1 MESGAPR
8 LLGRS
13 QRRTWEGD
21 SGRGLPGGVSG
32 QQRRVLKAF
41 MKGEVDSCLGAT
53 DCEVSPSPPG
63 KTGKEGCVLW
73 VQRQSCL
80 LVPGVRF
87 GETPFECEGVCSGCQ
102 QFLWRDGASGQVQM
116 PLNCSL
122 PGSTV
127 STQRFSVM
135 NRLLTREL
143 VW

>member
-1 MESGAPR
+1 M
-8 LLGRS
+8 LGQS

-21 SGRGLPGGVSG
+21 SVRGLAGGVSG
-32 QQRRVLKAF
+32 QQQRVLKAF
-41 MKGEVDSCLGAT
+41 MKGEVGSCLGAT

-63 KTGKEGCVLW
+63 KTGKGGCVLW

-80 LVPGVRF
+80 LAPGVRF
-87 GETPFECEGVCSGCQ
+87 GETPFECEGMCSGRHQ
-102 QFLWRDGASGQVQM
+102 SPWRDGASGQVPM

-127 STQRFSVM
+127 STQRFSIM
-135 NRLLTREL
+135 NGLLIGEL

>member
-1 MESGAPR
+1 
-8 LLGRS
+8 
-13 QRRTWEGD
+13 
-21 SGRGLPGGVSG
+21 
-32 QQRRVLKAF
+32 

-102 QFLWRDGASGQVQM
+102 QFLWRGARDENRRKDLARSGVGEACGGEGLGGAGDWLRGRVGRGWWDGAGD
-116 PLNCSL
+116 
-122 PGSTV
+122 G
-127 STQRFSVM
+127 
-135 NRLLTREL
+135 
-143 VW
+143 